1 MKMTTTNKMDMFEGK
16 VLKICAPMVRYSKLA
31 FWSLVRKFDCDI
43 CFTPMIVA
51 PDFMRSVKARDSEFT
66 NNEADHPLIMQ
77 FSASDAQT
85 LADAACVVA
94 PFSDGVDLNCG
105 CPQRWAMLEGYG
117 ACLFNKPELVK
128 DMVRHVRN
136 QVDNPNYTATIKIRI
151 HKDLRCTVY
160 LCQKAEAAGVSW
172 ITAHGRTAE
181 ERHQLH
187 FDAIKTI
194 KDSLSVPVIANG
206 DIKTHR
212 DVETTHQLTGVDGVT
227 AGRGLLSNPAMFAG
241 YNETP
246 LECVWDWVDLATN
259 HDPFTCFHQH
269 LIYMLEKGSQPER
282 KVFNSLHSTATV
294 IDYLHN
300 TYGSTDTQTVG
311 LSYSN
316 ETQKKVT
323 AKKESETTVSKL
335 KFAFHPPVSLF
346 GCRRTVLLEMTLQ
359 WTAVAFFLYVEM
371 GVLLILC
378 LPFVSAT
385 RWQSIF
391 QLRIWNKMARFWN
404 KFFLAMIIILIVLFL
419 DAVREVRKYSGA
431 GNSKDA
437 NLHPNMFDNLH
448 MKLFRAQR
456 NLYISG
462 FSLFLWLVLR
472 RVITLINQL
481 ATASSTTASL
491 QTKAESDNQTAKK
504 YMEDNELLKQ
514 TLMDGK
520 GNKATA
526 EGNEL
531 LRKEM
536 ENLRGELKGSEEAL
550 KRSQSEMEAMKKQSD
565 GLTKEYDR
573 LLKEHQ
579 NLQEIGDK
587 KDD

>member
-1 MKMTTTNKMDMFEGK
+1 MKMTTTNMMDMFEEGK

-31 FWSLVRKFDCDI
+31 FRSLVRKFDCDI

-66 NNEADHPLIMQ
+66 TNEADRPLIVQ
-77 FSASDAQT
+77 FAASDAQT

-105 CPQRWAMLEGYG
+105 CPQRWAMSEGYG
-117 ACLFNKPELVK
+117 ACLINKPELVK

-136 QVDNPNYTATIKIRI
+136 QVDNPNYTASIKIRI
-151 HKDLRCTVY
+151 HKDLRRTVD

-172 ITAHGRTAE
+172 ITVHGRTAE
-181 ERHQLH
+181 ERHQPVH

-206 DIKTHR
+206 DIKTLR
-212 DVETTHQLTGVDGVT
+212 DVETTHQLTGVDGVM
-227 AGRGLLSNPAMFAG
+227 AARGLLSNPAMFAG

-259 HDPFTCFHQH
+259 QGTPFTCFHQH
-269 LIYMLEKGSQPER
+269 LIYMLERVSSQPER
-282 KVFNSLHSTATV
+282 KVFNSLHSTAAV

-300 TYGSTDTQTVG
+300 TYGSPDTQTVVC
-311 LSYSN
+311 LLFSF
-316 ETQKKVT
+316 Q
-323 AKKESETTVSKL
+323 
-335 KFAFHPPVSLF
+335 PPVSLSV
-346 GCRRTVLLEMTLQ
+346 CRRTVLLEMTLQ
-359 WTAVAFFLYVEM
+359 WTAVALFLYVEI

-378 LPFVSAT
+378 LPFISAT
-385 RWQSIF
+385 RWQCIF

-419 DAVREVRKYSGA
+419 DALREVRKYSGA
-431 GNSKDA
+431 GNSMDA
-437 NLHPNMFDNLH
+437 NLHPNMFDHLH

-462 FSLFLWLVLR
+462 FTLFLWLVLR

-481 ATASSTTASL
+481 ATESGTTASL
-491 QTKAESDNQTAKK
+491 QTKAECANQTAKK

-514 TLMDGK
+514 TLMYGK
-520 GNKATA
+520 GDKATA

-531 LRKEM
+531 LRSEGEK
-536 ENLRGELKGSEEAL
+536 LRGELKGSEEAL
-550 KRSQSEMEAMKKQSD
+550 KKSQSEMEAMKKQSY

-573 LLKEHQ
+573 LLNEHQ